1 MIIIRCKKLSVINL
15 YELGERYQARETDYN
30 LIKQLVPKVNTTGNE
45 TLVAETS
52 AINNNEDKIK

>member
-1 MIIIRCKKLSVINL
+1 MINL
-15 YELGERYQARETDYN
+15 YELGERYQARESDY

-45 TLVAETS
+45 TIVAETS

>member
-1 MIIIRCKKLSVINL
+1 MINL
-15 YELGERYQARETDYN
+15 YELGERYQARESDYN